1 MKNNKHIQSFNEHQ
15 ENLNI
20 SNISESKL
28 INFKGIYLTQEG
40 KKAIEDR
47 IAELEI
53 WSERNAK
60 VGQYDSEGQVADELK
75 DILSSSTILPVEE
88 SWADFNYW
96 TTGKDCPKDKKTHYP
111 NGVIIQPKQ

>member
-20 SNISESKL
+20 SNVSESKL

-53 WSERNAK
+53 LSERNGE
-60 VGQYDSEGQVADELK
+60 VGNYDSEGQVADELK
-75 DILSSSTILPVEE
+75 DILSSATILPVEE
-88 SWADFNYW
+88 SWDGVFDKTFSQSYIE
-96 TTGKDCPKDKKTHYP
+96 KDYP